1 MTTMAKKAVCV
12 TSSALMLASM
22 GAGAAVLMTDQPAL
36 AATPA
41 ADEATEEGMVDGTVM
56 LDEVMGTFSYNQATT
71 ATVDVIRA
79 AMAKAGQYLCNG
91 LPIVEGDVDATAWTI
106 KVGGMV
112 DEAYA
117 TTIGDLQEDDALVS
131 QLMGCACA
139 GNPADGGAAL
149 NAEVTGVPVTTLIER
164 AGVQDGANTVV
175 LTSADGYQVALPLIY
190 LKTHYCPV
198 VFNVAGSPIAESMG
212 GANQLWL
219 GSTAASYFARDI
231 VSVTVEAR
239 DEVPAAPGTPEA
251 GDTYANLPNI
261 GVAFGG
267 EVA

>member
-41 ADEATEEGMVDGTVM
+41 ADEATEEGIVDGTVM
-56 LDEVMGTFSYNQATT
+56 LDEVMGTFSYSQATT

-79 AMAKAGQYLCNG
+79 AMAKAGQYLCGG
-91 LPIVEGDVDATAWTI
+91 LPIATGEVDASGWAI

-139 GNPADGGAAL
+139 GNPADGGAARRMCEGEPDRIQRFGSLSAYRGRAQRHIFSARPPVFKGRL
-149 NAEVTGVPVTTLIER
+149 N
-164 AGVQDGANTVV
+164 
-175 LTSADGYQVALPLIY
+175 
-190 LKTHYCPV
+190 
-198 VFNVAGSPIAESMG
+198 
-212 GANQLWL
+212 W
-219 GSTAASYFARDI
+219 
-231 VSVTVEAR
+231 
-239 DEVPAAPGTPEA
+239 
-251 GDTYANLPNI
+251 
-261 GVAFGG
+261 
-267 EVA
+267 